1 MIILPAMDVLN
12 NKVVRLI
19 QGDYNSYKIYNESI
33 NNQATFFESNS
44 IEWIHFVDLLASKT
58 GVIETINNLK
68 WIKNNT
74 NLKIQFG
81 GGIRSIENI
90 DILLNI
96 GIDSIVLG
104 TSTVN
109 NKNLLQKLNKEYDTN
124 KFVIA
129 ADIKDDE
136 IYIKGWTENTG
147 INIINHIELCNNYGF
162 NKYLVTDINKD
173 GMMTSPDYD
182 IYKKIQDRFK
192 NINLFVSGGVKDLK
206 DLEYIKSNNYY
217 GAIVGKAFYENKI
230 TIEEIKKIVN

>member
-19 QGDYNSYKIYNESI
+19 QGDYNNFKIYNDSI
-33 NNQATFFESNS
+33 NNQATFFDSNS

-58 GVIETINNLK
+58 GVIETIDNLK

-96 GIDSIVLG
+96 GVDSIVLG
-104 TSTVN
+104 TSSVN
-109 NKNLLQKLNKEYDTN
+109 NNSLLETLNKEYDTN

-129 ADIKDDE
+129 ADIKENE
-136 IYIKGWTENTG
+136 IYIKGWTVNTG
-147 INIINHIELCNNYGF
+147 INIFKHIEVCNSYGF

-182 IYKKIQDRFK
+182 IYKKLNSHFE
-192 NINLFVSGGVKDLK
+192 NINLFVSGGIKDIQ
-206 DLEYIKSNNYY
+206 DLEYIKNNKYY